1 MEDKDFAKEFHEY
14 LEKIRKEEDAEF
26 ERKFKNFYDFLD
38 IFLVN
43 FIDFMKITEGK
54 TKLIHI
60 WLSFTNIIGYLKF
73 KIRKKWYRDKFYTN
87 YPTFNRMYEGLL
99 KSTELISDMYINK
112 YPNKKDEIKGLDN
125 LEIIIYFNK

>member
-1 MEDKDFAKEFHEY
+1 MEDKDFAKEFHEH

-38 IFLVN
+38 IFLVK

-112 YPNKKDEIKGLDN
+112 YPNKKDEIEGLDN

>member
-14 LEKIRKEEDAEF
+14 LEKIKKEEDAEF

-38 IFLVN
+38 IFLVH
-43 FIDFMKITEGK
+43 FIEFMKITEGK
-54 TKLIHI
+54 IKLIHI

-112 YPNKKDEIKGLDN
+112 YPNKKDEIEGLDN
-125 LEIIIYFNK
+125 LEIIISFNK